1 MSPNRVYWVS
11 FVCFGLAA
19 AASAGVNIAH
29 GETDITTLVS
39 ALAGAVLVAVAV
51 VALLTPERGHGP
63 TEWDPL
69 VYLVVGSAALYV
81 AINAW
86 DLYSVVA

>member
-1 MSPNRVYWVS
+1 MSPNRVYWLS

-19 AASAGVNIAH
+19 AASAGVDIAH
-29 GETDITTLVS
+29 GATDIATLVS
-39 ALAGAVLVAVAV
+39 ALGGTVLVAVAV
-51 VALLTPERGHGP
+51 VALSNPERADGP
-63 TEWDPL
+63 TEWGPL

-86 DLYSVVA
+86 ELVSVVV